1 MITITL
7 NNLNNLNT
15 SLQVGDLIYTTSVTT
30 QTGAEDLEDDL
41 NPLGVGNNGNIVG
54 ILRRITNAGA
64 ATILDIDET
73 TLPNTVVPMPGDFLM
88 FSKYDQ
94 TDGDVNGYYAKA
106 TFINNSKEKAELFAV
121 SSEIVINSK

>member
-1 MITITL
+1 MIIITL

-15 SLQVGDLIYTTSVTT
+15 SLQVGDLIYAVATS
-30 QTGAEDLEDDL
+30 ASAPEDLQSISTT
-41 NPLGVGNNGNIVG
+41 GVNQLVG

-64 ATILDIDET
+64 TTILDIDET
-73 TLPNTVVPMPGDFLM
+73 TLSNTVVPIGGDFLM

>member
-15 SLQVGDLIYTTSVTT
+15 SLQVGDLIYTVATS
-30 QTGAEDLEDDL
+30 ASAPEDLQSISTT
-41 NPLGVGNNGNIVG
+41 GVNQLVG
-54 ILRRITNAGA
+54 ILRRITNAGTT
-64 ATILDIDET
+64 TILDIDET